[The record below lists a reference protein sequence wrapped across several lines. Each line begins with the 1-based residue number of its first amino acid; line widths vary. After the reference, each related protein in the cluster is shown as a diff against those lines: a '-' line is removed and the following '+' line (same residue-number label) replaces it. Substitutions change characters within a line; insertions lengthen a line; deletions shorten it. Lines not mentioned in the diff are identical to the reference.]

1 MNSSVR
7 QLIQS
12 ALDEDIGPGDVTTE
26 NLVDPD
32 RMGIGTIMAKES
44 MVVVG
49 VSLSREIISFLDPG
63 VKVRPF
69 HEDGHWVNSGE
80 IVVEFQGSLQA
91 LLKGERTALNFMQ
104 RLSGIATLVRSYV
117 NEIKDMPVHLVD
129 TRKTTPGLRFLEKYA
144 VRMGGALNHR
154 MGLYDGIL
162 IKDNHIQ
169 TCGGV
174 GQAVNRMKEKAPHLL
189 KIEVEVANIDQTKE
203 AVAAGADVIML
214 DNMNISEMEEAVAVI
229 NKRAL
234 VEVSGNI
241 SRSKLKQLAD
251 LGVDIISIGALTHSA
266 RSVDLSMNIKPAV

>member
-1 MNSSVR
+1 
-7 QLIQS
+7 
-12 ALDEDIGPGDVTTE
+12 
-26 NLVDPD
+26 
-32 RMGIGTIMAKES
+32 
-44 MVVVG
+44 
-49 VSLSREIISFLDPG
+49 
-63 VKVRPF
+63 
-69 HEDGHWVNSGE
+69 
-80 IVVEFQGSLQA
+80 
-91 LLKGERTALNFMQ
+91 
-104 RLSGIATLVRSYV
+104 
-117 NEIKDMPVHLVD
+117 
-129 TRKTTPGLRFLEKYA
+129 
-144 VRMGGALNHR
+144 MGGALNHR

-203 AVAAGADVIML
+203 AIAAGADVIML
-214 DNMNISEMEEAVAVI
+214 DNMNISEMEEAMAVI